1 LSGFLPGWAK
11 NQTNSENPFCA
22 ERNLMTNEAAVRPI
36 IGVIASHHPR
46 AGGNS
51 RLSGIGEQY
60 LLAVEAGGGIPLL
73 IHLTRDAAVLQ
84 AHYAHCDGL
93 LFAGG
98 GDLDPAL
105 FGQAPHP
112 QLGTV
117 EPLRDEVELTLA
129 RRAISDRMPVLG
141 ICRGIQ
147 LLNVA
152 LGGTLYQDIPSELPA
167 ASDHYASAKETGRAH
182 LAHSITLVPG
192 SWLAARLGTH
202 ALPVNTFHHQALRDI
217 APGLQVTGRAPDGVV
232 EAVEGA
238 GPGFVLGVQCHPEDL
253 WEYADPRWAR
263 LFAGFVDI
271 ARQHALAA
279 AADAGVAGLSV
290 ILTR

>member
-1 LSGFLPGWAK
+1 
-11 NQTNSENPFCA
+11 
-22 ERNLMTNEAAVRPI
+22 MTNGAEVRPT
-36 IGVIASHHPR
+36 IGVIASRYPR

-51 RLSGIGEQY
+51 MLSGIGEQY

-84 AHYAHCDGL
+84 AHYQRCDGL

-98 GDLDPAL
+98 GDVDPAI

-112 QLGTV
+112 KLGTI
-117 EPLRDEVELTLA
+117 EPLRDEVELALA
-129 RRAISDRMPVLG
+129 RRAIDDRKPVLG

-152 LGGTLYQDIPSELPA
+152 LGGTLYQDIPSELPQ
-167 ASDHYASAKETGRAH
+167 ASNHYASSQVLGRAH
-182 LAHSITLVPG
+182 LAHSIALEPG
-192 SWLAARLGTH
+192 SWLAARLGTD
-202 ALPVNTFHHQALRDI
+202 ALPGNTFHHQALRDI
-217 APGLQVTGRAPDGVV
+217 APGLHVTGRAPDGVV

-238 GPGFVLGVQCHPEDL
+238 GPGFVIGVQCHPEDL
-253 WEYADPRWAR
+253 WEHADPRWAR
-263 LFAGFVDI
+263 LFAGFVEA

-279 AADAGVAGLSV
+279 V
-290 ILTR
+290 